1 MDEGDDETLPAPDP
15 TLTFPDDP
23 VHTSVRLNPDEPA
36 DPSRTPDIGPMSS
49 RASELG
55 LGRVV
60 ARRPEAQEVRYAVD
74 EDPTPIAWDSMETVL
89 NDRPAPPRDF
99 ASMLR
104 REDTPIELS
113 DPGEYTLPDVDLP
126 SDVVPDDDE
135 ALPTGPTPR
144 SLPPDGYDEVF
155 PVRTDP
161 RLALPAPPP
170 RVGRAGEETRDLLQ
184 TGDVPF
190 PSPLTGDDYQPTDA
204 GRDPD
209 EPGTQWMQ
217 RPRDDVPDHLM
228 MGRPLRPAQGHS
240 PAGALDRQR
249 PSDEKTEIRG
259 VSGHPSFDDDE
270 APTVIVKPTPGQF
283 GTPAPEEREY
293 SPLDE
298 PTAPAPVLT
307 VKLPRP
313 PLSEPEPAGWSTV
326 AWAAS
331 TLGIVLFVAVV
342 GLVVVAGLRW
352 SGVW

>member
-1 MDEGDDETLPAPDP
+1 MDESDDETLPAPDP

-23 VHTSVRLNPDEPA
+23 VHTSVRLNPDEPV
-36 DPSRTPDIGPMSS
+36 DPSRTPDLGPMSA
-49 RASELG
+49 RAGELG

-60 ARRPEAQEVRYAVD
+60 ARRADAHDPRYAVD

-89 NDRPAPPRDF
+89 DDRPAPPRDF
-99 ASMLR
+99 ASMMR

-126 SDVVPDDDE
+126 GDLPEDDE
-135 ALPTGPTPR
+135 SLPTGPTPR

-155 PVRTDP
+155 PLRTDP
-161 RLALPAPPP
+161 RLALPSPPP
-170 RVGRAGEETRDLLQ
+170 HRGRTGEETRDLLQ

-190 PSPLTGDDYQPTDA
+190 PPPPTGDDYQPTDI
-204 GRDPD
+204 GRESD

-217 RPRDDVPDHLM
+217 RPREELPAHQMV
-228 MGRPLRPAQGHS
+228 GTPLRSAQAQS
-240 PAGALDRQR
+240 PSGALDRPQ
-249 PSDEKTEIRG
+249 PLSDEKTEIPG
-259 VSGHPSFDDDE
+259 FSGHASFDDDE
-270 APTVIVKPTPGQF
+270 APTVIVKPTPDQLA
-283 GTPAPEEREY
+283 TPAPEEREY

-342 GLVVVAGLRW
+342 GLIVVAGLRW
-352 SGVW
+352 SGMW

>member
-1 MDEGDDETLPAPDP
+1 
-15 TLTFPDDP
+15 
-23 VHTSVRLNPDEPA
+23 
-36 DPSRTPDIGPMSS
+36 MSA
-49 RASELG
+49 RVAELG

-60 ARRPEAQEVRYAVD
+60 ARRTEPEEIRYAAD
-74 EDPTPIAWDSMETVL
+74 EDPTPIAWDAMETVL
-89 NDRPAPPRDF
+89 SERPAPPRDF
-99 ASMLR
+99 AAMLR

-126 SDVVPDDDE
+126 GDLVSEEE
-135 ALPTGPTPR
+135 AHPTGPTPR

-170 RVGRAGEETRDLLQ
+170 RTGRAGEETRDLLQ
-184 TGDVPF
+184 TGDVPY

-217 RPRDDVPDHLM
+217 RPREELPPHVM
-228 MGRPLRPAQGHS
+228 VGTPLRPPPSTAS
-240 PAGALDRQR
+240 PEGAFDRPSR

-259 VSGHPSFDDDE
+259 VPGHASFEDEDD
-270 APTVIVKPTPGQF
+270 APTVIVKPIPGQF

-293 SPLDE
+293 SPHDE
-298 PTAPAPVLT
+298 PTAPAPIPT
-307 VKLPRP
+307 VRLPRQ

-342 GLVVVAGLRW
+342 GLVIVAGLRW
-352 SGVW
+352 SGMW